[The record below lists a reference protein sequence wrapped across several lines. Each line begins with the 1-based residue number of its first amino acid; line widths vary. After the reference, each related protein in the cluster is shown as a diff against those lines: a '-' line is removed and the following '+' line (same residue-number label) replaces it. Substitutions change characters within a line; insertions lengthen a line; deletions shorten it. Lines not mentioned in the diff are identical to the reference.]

1 MSADAIREALHALL
15 DDPRF
20 PDHLAS
26 EFVRSSDLQSNVV
39 ALEKMI
45 MRGIE
50 DDASITDADSAMC
63 GAVSLCCGST
73 VPDSRVVFFLLYFLD
88 ARPRSYAFLER
99 FQATIL
105 CGSRFEAT
113 MFDIVRERVSCLMF
127 GAKNRS

>member
-1 MSADAIREALHALL
+1 MMSADAIREVLHALL

-20 PDHLAS
+20 SDHLAS

-45 MRGIE
+45 MHGIE
-50 DDASITDADSAMC
+50 DDASITDADSAIC

-99 FQATIL
+99 FQEL
-105 CGSRFEAT
+105 LRGSRFEAT
-113 MFDIVRERVSCLMF
+113 VFDIVRERVSRLMF
-127 GAKNRS
+127 DAKNRS